1 MSIKN
6 LKDFKWINEP
16 KEWDLREGKLKV
28 LTDNETDFWQS
39 TWYGFQKHTGHVFG
53 CNIDEDFTFQVCI
66 EANFTTLY
74 DQAGIMVLI
83 DEKHWIKAGI
93 EYNDGQPMIG
103 SVLTNEYSDWATGIF
118 NGDPKKFWMRIT
130 KINNALRLQYSCD
143 GNNWPLLRLCSFVGD
158 NVTLGVMCC
167 TPQRA
172 GLNVLFSDFRVTKPL
187 SKDLHDL
194 S

>member
-103 SVLTNEYSDWATGIF
+103 SVLTNENSDWATGIF

-158 NVTLGVMCC
+158 NVTLAVMCC

-172 GLNVLFSDFRVTKPL
+172 GSNVLFSDFRVTKPL

>member
-83 DEKHWIKAGI
+83 DEMHWIKAGI

-118 NGDPKKFWMRIT
+118 NADPKKSWMRIT

-158 NVTLGVMCC
+158 NVTLAVMCC

-172 GLNVLFSDFRVTKPL
+172 GSNVLFSDFRVTKPL